1 MKRFS
6 LALAAIGLMAS
17 AFAGPA
23 LADDGDGFKT
33 KAAGQFLVRLR
44 AVGVLPEDGSS
55 IKTAGGANTGLS
67 TQVDNN
73 YIPELDLS
81 YFITDNIAVEAIAGV
96 TQHHVTAN
104 PGSVNLGDVWLLPPT
119 ITAQY
124 HFFTKERI
132 SPYIGA
138 GVNYTF
144 LFGQSGGAAQ
154 PMTYSNSFGP
164 AVQAGIDIAL
174 TGNWSLNLDVKKLFI
189 STDVKA
195 AGGALKTT
203 VDLDPWLV
211 GVGIGY
217 RF

>member
-1 MKRFS
+1 MKRLS
-6 LALAAIGLMAS
+6 LVLGVVSLMTAFVAA
-17 AFAGPA
+17 PA
-23 LADDGDGFKT
+23 LADDGYAFKT
-33 KAAGQFLVRLR
+33 KAAGQFLLRAR

-73 YIPELDLS
+73 FIPELDLS

-96 TQHHVTAN
+96 TQHHVSAN
-104 PGSVNLGDVWLLPPT
+104 PGKVNLGDVWLLPPT

-138 GVNYTF
+138 GINYTF
-144 LFGQSGGAAQ
+144 LFGESGGTAQ
-154 PMTYSNSFGP
+154 PMSYSNSFGP

-174 TGNWSLNLDVKKLFI
+174 TGNWSLNLDVKKIFI

>member
-1 MKRFS
+1 MKRLS
-6 LALAAIGLMAS
+6 LALGVVSLIAAALT
-17 AFAGPA
+17 GPA
-23 LADDGDGFKT
+23 LADDGAGFTT
-33 KAAGQFLVRLR
+33 KAAGQILLR
-44 AVGVLPEDGSS
+44 ARAIAVLPESNS
-55 IKTAGGANTGLS
+55 AIKTAGGVDTGLR
-67 TQVDNN
+67 TDVDNN

-81 YFITDNIAVEAIAGV
+81 YFFTNNIAVELIAGV
-96 TQHHVTAN
+96 TEHRASAH
-104 PGSVNLGDVWLLPPT
+104 PGNINLGDVWLLPPT
-119 ITAQY
+119 LTAQY
-124 HFFTKERI
+124 HFFSQERI

-138 GVNYTF
+138 GINYTF
-144 LFGQSGGAAQ
+144 IFGQSGGAAQ
-154 PMTYSNSFGP
+154 PMTYSNSVGP